1 MKRERKRKIGLRLQS
16 IDFGIFFSTLCLVCI
31 GIVMVS
37 SASYY
42 WSIYLSG
49 EPYLFLRAEIKWAIL
64 GILFLILGAMTD
76 YRIYKKIMPLII
88 LLSFILLIAVLV
100 VGDKTK
106 GARRWIRLGGFT
118 LMPGEIA
125 KLSLIIF
132 TSSYLAHSNRNV
144 NKPKNLSV
152 ISVIVIATGLL
163 IMMQPN
169 MSTAVTLVAVVFC
182 IMIVAG
188 LKWRYLAFLSI
199 AGAAGGIF
207 LALSSSYRLKRMM
220 SFTNPFENPKGDGF
234 QVVNS
239 LFALGSG
246 GLTGKGLGQSIQK
259 NLFLPEPQNDFIL
272 AVIGEEIGYF
282 GILVIILIY
291 MFLIWRCIHVL
302 LRCDDKFALL
312 LGSGI
317 TMLIGIQVMLNL
329 GIITSSIPPT
339 GIALPFLS
347 YGGNSLMLFCFSVGI
362 MLNISR
368 HASRTGEASL
378 NTDGTVFHE
387 LGFEKIKLQKKIH
400 RTVK

>member
-1 MKRERKRKIGLRLQS
+1 MNKGRNRKTGSRLQS

-49 EPYLFLRAEIKWAIL
+49 EPYLFLRAEIKWAVL
-64 GILFLILGAMTD
+64 GIFFMILAAMTD
-76 YRIYKKIMPLII
+76 YRIYKKIMPLIM
-88 LLSFILLIAVLV
+88 LVSFILLIAVLV
-100 VGDKTK
+100 IGDEKK
-106 GARRWIRLGGFT
+106 GARRWISLGGFT

-125 KLSLIIF
+125 KLSSIIF
-132 TSSYLAHSNRNV
+132 ASSYLGHSNRDV
-144 NKPKNLSV
+144 NKPKDLSV
-152 ISVIVIATGLL
+152 ITVMVIATGLL
-163 IMMQPN
+163 IMLQPN

-188 LKWRYLAFLSI
+188 LKWRYVAFLSI
-199 AGAAGGIF
+199 TGAAGVIF

-246 GLTGKGLGQSIQK
+246 GLIGKGLGQSVQK

-282 GILVIILIY
+282 GVLVIILIY

-347 YGGNSLMLFCFSVGI
+347 YGGNALMLFCFSIGI

-368 HASRTGEASL
+368 HAKKTGKDLL
-378 NTDGTVFHE
+378 NTEADVSYE
-387 LGFEKIKLQKKIH
+387 LGFKKIKLQKRLH